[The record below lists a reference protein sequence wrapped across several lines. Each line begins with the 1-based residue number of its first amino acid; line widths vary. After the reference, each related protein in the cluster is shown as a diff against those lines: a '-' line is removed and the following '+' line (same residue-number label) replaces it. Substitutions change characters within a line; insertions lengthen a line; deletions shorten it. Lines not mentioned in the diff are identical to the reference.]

1 MSNLPNIDDF
11 KSFKMELNDSI
22 NYSTVKT
29 AEIDLEA
36 FYLKLKTSREELKNK
51 NLTQIDLKPNVL
63 EYKLFELDFLRSIN
77 KRLSPIFNKYL
88 GYSKKHDSLS
98 ISIFDEFDK
107 VQTIAIRTAKDK
119 EGNLVKWKS
128 YGLKSYVPYKLDY
141 DDKFVFFAVGMAEY
155 LLFELLEVNYILL
168 QSDSMYRYISNELI
182 EKVRNKQIIIFK
194 ENDESF
200 EKLIVKLNEIF
211 VESNIFIIDFEK
223 VLNKKLSKGYDFR
236 DFCNEI
242 KNIVAVEQLIELE
255 ISKQLKRIK
264 NEYNK

>member
-1 MSNLPNIDDF
+1 MNNLPNIDDF
-11 KSFKMELNDSI
+11 KSFKMAFNDSV
-22 NYSTVKT
+22 NYLTVKT
-29 AEIDLEA
+29 VEINLEA

-51 NLTQIDLKPNVL
+51 NLTQIDLEPNVL

-77 KRLSPIFNKYL
+77 KRLSGVFNKYL
-88 GYSKKHDSLS
+88 GYSKKYDSLS

-128 YGLKSYVPYKLDY
+128 YGLKSYVPYKLIYEDN
-141 DDKFVFFAVGMAEY
+141 FVFFAVGMSEY
-155 LLFELLEVNYILL
+155 LLFELLRVNYILL
-168 QSDSMYRYISNELI
+168 QSDSMYRYISPELI
-182 EKVRNKQIIIFK
+182 NKVKEKQIIIFK

-211 VESNIFIIDFEK
+211 VESNMFIIDFEK
-223 VLNKKLSKGYDFR
+223 VLNMRLAKGYDFR

-242 KNIVAVEQLIELE
+242 KNIGTVEQLIELE

>member
-11 KSFKMELNDSI
+11 KSFKIAFNDSV

-29 AEIDLEA
+29 VEIDLEA

-51 NLTQIDLKPNVL
+51 NLTQIDLEANVL

-77 KRLSPIFNKYL
+77 KRLSGVFDKYL
-88 GYSKKHDSLS
+88 GYSKKYDSLS

-141 DDKFVFFAVGMAEY
+141 EDNFVFFAVGMAEY
-155 LLFELLEVNYILL
+155 LLFELIDVSYILL
-168 QSDSMYRYISNELI
+168 QSDSMYRYIAPEVI
-182 EKVRNKQIIIFK
+182 EKVKNKQIIIFK

-223 VLNKKLSKGYDFR
+223 VLNKKLSKGFDLR
-236 DFCNEI
+236 DLCNEI
-242 KNIVAVEQLIELE
+242 NNLGAVEQLIEDE
-255 ISKQLKRIK
+255 IMKQIK
-264 NEYNK
+264 KEK

>member
-11 KSFKMELNDSI
+11 KSFKMSFNDSV

-29 AEIDLEA
+29 VEIDLEA

-51 NLTQIDLKPNVL
+51 NLTQIDLEANVL

-77 KRLSPIFNKYL
+77 KRLSSVFDKYL
-88 GYSKKHDSLS
+88 GYSKKYDSLS

-141 DDKFVFFAVGMAEY
+141 EDNFVFFAVGMAEY
-155 LLFELLEVNYILL
+155 LLFELIDVSYILL
-168 QSDSMYRYISNELI
+168 QSDSMYRYIAPEVI
-182 EKVRNKQIIIFK
+182 EKVKNKQIIIFK

-223 VLNKKLSKGYDFR
+223 VLNKKLFKGYDFR

-242 KNIVAVEQLIELE
+242 NNLGAVEQLIEDE
-255 ISKQLKRIK
+255 IMKQIK
-264 NEYNK
+264 KEK